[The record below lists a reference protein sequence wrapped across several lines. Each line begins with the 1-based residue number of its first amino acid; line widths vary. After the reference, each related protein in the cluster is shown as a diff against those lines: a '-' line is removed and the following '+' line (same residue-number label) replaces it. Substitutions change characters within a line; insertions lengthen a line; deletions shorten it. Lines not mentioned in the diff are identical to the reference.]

1 MGLEVK
7 AGLVAYG
14 YDLFNSSFSD
24 QLSSLL
30 HNLPSSWFY
39 NLPSN
44 LPNNLPYL
52 PNHNYN

>member
-7 AGLVAYG
+7 AGLVVYD